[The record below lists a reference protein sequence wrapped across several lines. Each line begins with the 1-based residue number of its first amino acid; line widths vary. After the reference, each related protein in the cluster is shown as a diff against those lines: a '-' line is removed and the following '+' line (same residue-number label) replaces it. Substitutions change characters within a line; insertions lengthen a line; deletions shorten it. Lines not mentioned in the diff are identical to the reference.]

1 MSIVAP
7 TKIAD
12 DLDNNSSYWFYT
24 ADSEKSF
31 IEMKHIAQLNNFD
44 FVNNIDLNILADN
57 NNQDLFKNTILE
69 LAPSGTSLIF
79 LKQDNTIKK
88 LYYDPGTDSTSN
100 GLLGVDSGTGVSQF
114 ISTTVLA
121 NAQASDA
128 TKYAIFIK
136 QNEDKTSKFDLLES
150 QIKNNIITA
159 DNQHTALQFI
169 YLFLIVIS
177 ILSLLF
183 NFDKIRISHIIFLVF
198 FIGYGV
204 FYKYIST
211 FIVMQFKDAMIS
223 IKYSDSTSQLLSYL
237 KVVLIATVAFVV
249 PLLSLMLFNTSYDAP
264 LSDVTDYTKSVVG
277 DAVDYGSELVEN
289 SQNVINEGVSTL
301 SDSVG
306 DARNSIQGAA
316 EGVSETVGDISQ
328 TVSDSANNISK
339 QVSTGLNS
347 VVQATA
353 GPSVAQPS
361 TTLNQAS

>member
-1 MSIVAP
+1 MPTAP

-24 ADSEKSF
+24 ADSEKDF

-44 FVNNIDLNILADN
+44 FVNNIDLNVLADN
-57 NNQDLFKNTILE
+57 DNQNLLKNTILE
-69 LAPSGTSLIF
+69 LEPSGTSLIF
-79 LKQDNTIKK
+79 LKQDNNIKK
-88 LYYDPGTDSTSN
+88 LYYDPNN
-100 GLLGVDSGTGVSQF
+100 GALGVALGAGVSQF
-114 ISTTVLA
+114 NAGTTLEDA
-121 NAQASDA
+121 SNSSDA

-328 TVSDSANNISK
+328 TVSDSANKIGN

-347 VVQATA
+347 MVQATSV

-361 TTLNQAS
+361 TTPNQASQS